1 MFDDSRG
8 VSCND
13 AIGRHIM
20 QNNGV
25 ASDDYIVSYMD
36 IAEDTS
42 SCTDHHII
50 TNDWGFPLTYAIRP
64 FGSDRN
70 MLEYRAFW
78 ADFCFG
84 VHHTSKASMVKI
96 CSSSKFRFCTDRIAK
111 NKML

>member
-1 MFDDSRG
+1 
-8 VSCND
+8 
-13 AIGRHIM
+13 M

-70 MLEYRAFW
+70 MLEDRAF
-78 ADFCFG
+78 
-84 VHHTSKASMVKI
+84 
-96 CSSSKFRFCTDRIAK
+96 
-111 NKML
+111 